1 MHAYMNKQKSY
12 IMKEKI
18 LSLKIYQRKK
28 NRYQRERIF
37 YMLRLKLA
45 VKIFYTSLYI
55 LKCILISVHY
65 LVKNNSSNIY

>member
-12 IMKEKI
+12 IMREKI

-37 YMLRLKLA
+37 YMLLYMLLYML
-45 VKIFYTSLYI
+45 YT
-55 LKCILISVHY
+55 LKCILILVHY
-65 LVKNNSSNIY
+65 LVKNSSSDIY